1 MQVWFFMA
9 ENNNE
14 EILLLKKEVNYAV
27 KLLTNGQINEALK
40 IVEVLIKKSPNVPLL
55 YNIRGVW
62 YHTIRE
68 LGNAIDD
75 FSQATILKSDY
86 AEAYCNLGVTYQE
99 KGDLVSAV
107 NAYKNAIDNDNN
119 YPTAHNNL
127 GKIFLASGEI
137 DSSIEHLECAITLK
151 SDFADAHN
159 NLGSA
164 FLRINKL
171 NDAIKSY
178 KKAIALKPDFA
189 VANNNLGIAYLRT
202 GDPKLASKF
211 FENAITI
218 TPGYATAHHNL
229 SGVKVYKEKDKQVS
243 LIESLLIENNL
254 SQKER
259 IYLNF
264 ALAKAYEDLGNHE
277 ELFKH
282 LNEGNRI
289 RKKEMSNSIADS
301 EEHNE
306 LIKLFFNSN
315 NINNIKLTY
324 RDSLPIRPIFI
335 VGMPRSGTSLVEQ
348 IISSHHEVY
357 GAGEVNNFH
366 NIIMPIIEKHA
377 VNENYNLKN
386 DEFALIRK
394 QYSNSLERFYANEKV
409 ITDKWILNFKTIG
422 FILSAFPES
431 KIVHLKRD
439 ARATCWSIYKHYF
452 SDEGNRWAYDYQDL
466 ARFYKS
472 YVGLMD
478 YWHNLFPG
486 KIYDISYEDLTSNQ
500 EKETRNLLKYC
511 DLDWDENCLNFYTNT
526 RAVKTASAVQV
537 RNKMYQGS
545 SDVWRQYSEHLKPL
559 LDALKQ

>member
-1 MQVWFFMA
+1 MA

-40 IVEVLIKKSPNVPLL
+40 IVKALIKKSPNVPLL
-55 YNIRGVW
+55 YNIRGVC
-62 YHTIRE
+62 YQTIRE

-315 NINNIKLTY
+315 NIKLTY

-348 IISSHHEVY
+348 IISCHHEVY
-357 GAGEVNNFH
+357 GAGELNNFH

-559 LDALKQ
+559 LDALK

>member
-1 MQVWFFMA
+1 MA

-14 EILLLKKEVNYAV
+14 EILLLKKEINYAV

-40 IVEVLIKKSPNVPLL
+40 IVEALIKKSPNVPLL
-55 YNIRGVW
+55 YNIRGVC
-62 YHTIRE
+62 YQTIRE

-137 DSSIEHLECAITLK
+137 DSSIKHLECAITLK

-315 NINNIKLTY
+315 NINNIKLTC

-366 NIIMPIIEKHA
+366 NIIMPIIEEHA

-409 ITDKWILNFKTIG
+409 ITDKWILNFKFIG

>member
-1 MQVWFFMA
+1 MA

-40 IVEVLIKKSPNVPLL
+40 IVEALIKKSPNVPLL
-55 YNIRGVW
+55 YNIRGVC
-62 YHTIRE
+62 YQTIRE

-218 TPGYATAHHNL
+218 TPGYATAHHKL

-500 EKETRNLLKYC
+500 EKETRNLLRYC

-559 LDALKQ
+559 LVALKQ

>member
-1 MQVWFFMA
+1 MA

-40 IVEVLIKKSPNVPLL
+40 IVEALIKKSPNVPLL
-55 YNIRGVW
+55 YNIRGVC
-62 YHTIRE
+62 YQTIRE

-189 VANNNLGIAYLRT
+189 VANNNLGIAYLRK

>member
-1 MQVWFFMA
+1 MA

-14 EILLLKKEVNYAV
+14 EILLLMKEVNYAV

-40 IVEVLIKKSPNVPLL
+40 IVEALIKKSPNVPLL
-55 YNIRGVW
+55 YNIRGVC
-62 YHTIRE
+62 YQTIRE

>member
-1 MQVWFFMA
+1 MA

-40 IVEVLIKKSPNVPLL
+40 IVEALIKKSPNVPLL
-55 YNIRGVW
+55 YNIRGVC
-62 YHTIRE
+62 YQTIRE

-137 DSSIEHLECAITLK
+137 DSSIKHLECAITLK

-486 KIYDISYEDLTSNQ
+486 KIYDISYEDLTSDQ
-500 EKETRNLLKYC
+500 EKETRNLLRYC

-545 SDVWRQYSEHLKPL
+545 SDVWRKYSEHLKPL

>member
-1 MQVWFFMA
+1 MA

-40 IVEVLIKKSPNVPLL
+40 IVEALIKKSPNVPLL
-55 YNIRGVW
+55 YNIRGVC
-62 YHTIRE
+62 YQTIRE

-86 AEAYCNLGVTYQE
+86 AEAYCNLGITYQE

-137 DSSIEHLECAITLK
+137 DSSIKHLECAITLK

-306 LIKLFFNSN
+306 LIKLFFNS
-315 NINNIKLTY
+315 NNIKLTY

-486 KIYDISYEDLTSNQ
+486 KIYDISYEDLTSDQ
-500 EKETRNLLKYC
+500 EKETRNLLRYC

>member
-1 MQVWFFMA
+1 MA

-40 IVEVLIKKSPNVPLL
+40 IVEALIKKSPNVPLL
-55 YNIRGVW
+55 YNIRGVC
-62 YHTIRE
+62 YQTIRE

-137 DSSIEHLECAITLK
+137 DSSIKHLECAITLK

-366 NIIMPIIEKHA
+366 NIIMPIIEEHA

-409 ITDKWILNFKTIG
+409 ITDKWILNFKFIG

-486 KIYDISYEDLTSNQ
+486 KIYDISYEDLTSDQ
-500 EKETRNLLKYC
+500 EKETRNLLRYC

>member
-1 MQVWFFMA
+1 MA

-40 IVEVLIKKSPNVPLL
+40 IVEALIKKSPNVPLL
-55 YNIRGVW
+55 YNIRGVC
-62 YHTIRE
+62 YQTIRE

-202 GDPKLASKF
+202 GDPKSASKF

-545 SDVWRQYSEHLKPL
+545 SDVWRKYSEHLKPL

>member
-1 MQVWFFMA
+1 MA

-40 IVEVLIKKSPNVPLL
+40 IVEALIKKSPNVPLL
-55 YNIRGVW
+55 YNIRGVC
-62 YHTIRE
+62 YQTIRE

-202 GDPKLASKF
+202 GDLKLASKF

-218 TPGYATAHHNL
+218 NPGYATAHHNL

-306 LIKLFFNSN
+306 LIKLFFNS
-315 NINNIKLTY
+315 NNIKLTY

-486 KIYDISYEDLTSNQ
+486 KIYDISYEDLTSDQ
-500 EKETRNLLKYC
+500 EKETRNLLRYC

>member
-1 MQVWFFMA
+1 MA

-40 IVEVLIKKSPNVPLL
+40 IVEALIKKSPNVPLL
-55 YNIRGVW
+55 YNIRGVC
-62 YHTIRE
+62 YQTIRE

-394 QYSNSLERFYANEKV
+394 QYSNSLVRFCANEKV

>member
-1 MQVWFFMA
+1 MA

-40 IVEVLIKKSPNVPLL
+40 IVEALIKKSPNVPLL
-55 YNIRGVW
+55 YNIRGVC
-62 YHTIRE
+62 YQTIRE

-137 DSSIEHLECAITLK
+137 DSSIKHLECAITLK

-189 VANNNLGIAYLRT
+189 VANNNLGIAYLRK

-366 NIIMPIIEKHA
+366 NIIMPIIEKHV

-486 KIYDISYEDLTSNQ
+486 KIYDISYEDLTSDQ

>member
-1 MQVWFFMA
+1 MA

-40 IVEVLIKKSPNVPLL
+40 IVEALIKKSPNVPLL
-55 YNIRGVW
+55 YNIRGVC
-62 YHTIRE
+62 YQTIRE

-315 NINNIKLTY
+315 NIKLTY

-377 VNENYNLKN
+377 LNENYNLKN
-386 DEFALIRK
+386 DEFASIRK
-394 QYSNSLERFYANEKV
+394 QYSNSLARFYANEKV

-500 EKETRNLLKYC
+500 EKETRNLLRYC

>member
-1 MQVWFFMA
+1 MA

-14 EILLLKKEVNYAV
+14 EILLLKKEINYAV

-40 IVEVLIKKSPNVPLL
+40 IVEALIKKSPKVPLL
-55 YNIRGVW
+55 YNIRGVC
-62 YHTIRE
+62 YQTIRE

-137 DSSIEHLECAITLK
+137 DSSIKHLECAITLK

-306 LIKLFFNSN
+306 LIKLFFNS
-315 NINNIKLTY
+315 NNIKLTY

-486 KIYDISYEDLTSNQ
+486 KIYDISYEDLTSDQ
-500 EKETRNLLKYC
+500 EKETRNLLRYC

>member
-1 MQVWFFMA
+1 MA

-14 EILLLKKEVNYAV
+14 EILLLKKEINYAV

-40 IVEVLIKKSPNVPLL
+40 IVEALIKKSPNVPLL
-55 YNIRGVW
+55 YNIRGVC
-62 YHTIRE
+62 YQTIRE

-137 DSSIEHLECAITLK
+137 DSSIKHLECAITLK

-386 DEFALIRK
+386 NEFALIRK
-394 QYSNSLERFYANEKV
+394 QYSNSLERFYVNEKV

-511 DLDWDENCLNFYTNT
+511 DLDWDENCLNFYSNT

>member
-1 MQVWFFMA
+1 MA

-40 IVEVLIKKSPNVPLL
+40 IVEALIKKSPNVPLL
-55 YNIRGVW
+55 YNIRGVC
-62 YHTIRE
+62 YQTIRE

-254 SQKER
+254 TQKER

-486 KIYDISYEDLTSNQ
+486 KIYDISYEDLTSDQ
-500 EKETRNLLKYC
+500 EKETRNLLRYC

>member
-1 MQVWFFMA
+1 MA

-40 IVEVLIKKSPNVPLL
+40 IVEALIKKSPNVPLL
-55 YNIRGVW
+55 YNIRGVC
-62 YHTIRE
+62 YQTIRE

-151 SDFADAHN
+151 PDFADAHN

-178 KKAIALKPDFA
+178 KKAITLKPDFA

>member
-1 MQVWFFMA
+1 MA

-40 IVEVLIKKSPNVPLL
+40 IVEALIKKSPNVPLL
-55 YNIRGVW
+55 YNIRGVC
-62 YHTIRE
+62 YQTIRE

-202 GDPKLASKF
+202 GNPKLASKF

>member
-1 MQVWFFMA
+1 MA

-40 IVEVLIKKSPNVPLL
+40 IVEALIKKSPNVPLL
-55 YNIRGVW
+55 YNIRGVC
-62 YHTIRE
+62 YQTIGE

>member
-1 MQVWFFMA
+1 MA

-27 KLLTNGQINEALK
+27 KLLKNGQINEALK
-40 IVEVLIKKSPNVPLL
+40 IVEALIKKSPNVPLL
-55 YNIRGVW
+55 YNIRGVC
-62 YHTIRE
+62 YQTIRE

-137 DSSIEHLECAITLK
+137 DSSIEHLERAITLK
-151 SDFADAHN
+151 PDFADAHN

-315 NINNIKLTY
+315 NIKLTY

-472 YVGLMD
+472 YLGLMD

>member
-1 MQVWFFMA
+1 MA

-40 IVEVLIKKSPNVPLL
+40 IVEALIKKSPNVPLL
-55 YNIRGVW
+55 YNIRGVC
-62 YHTIRE
+62 YQTIRE

-189 VANNNLGIAYLRT
+189 VANNNLGIAYLRK

-486 KIYDISYEDLTSNQ
+486 KIYDISYEDLTSDQ
-500 EKETRNLLKYC
+500 EKETRNLLRYC

>member
-1 MQVWFFMA
+1 MA

-40 IVEVLIKKSPNVPLL
+40 IVEALIKKSPNVPLL
-55 YNIRGVW
+55 YNIRGVC
-62 YHTIRE
+62 YQTIRE

-178 KKAIALKPDFA
+178 KKAITLKPDFA

-306 LIKLFFNSN
+306 LIKLFFNS
-315 NINNIKLTY
+315 NNIKLTY

>member
-1 MQVWFFMA
+1 MA

-14 EILLLKKEVNYAV
+14 EILLLKNEVNYAV
-27 KLLTNGQINEALK
+27 KLLTNGQIHEALK
-40 IVEVLIKKSPNVPLL
+40 IVEALIKKSPNVPLL
-55 YNIRGVW
+55 YNIRGVC
-62 YHTIRE
+62 YQTIRE

-394 QYSNSLERFYANEKV
+394 QYSNSLERFYVNEKV

>member
-1 MQVWFFMA
+1 MA

-40 IVEVLIKKSPNVPLL
+40 IVEALIKKSPNVPLL
-55 YNIRGVW
+55 YNIRGVC
-62 YHTIRE
+62 YQTIRE

-178 KKAIALKPDFA
+178 KKAITLKPDFA

-306 LIKLFFNSN
+306 LIKLFFNS
-315 NINNIKLTY
+315 NNIKLTY

-486 KIYDISYEDLTSNQ
+486 KIYDISYEDLTSDQ
-500 EKETRNLLKYC
+500 EKETRNLLRYC

>member
-1 MQVWFFMA
+1 MA

-40 IVEVLIKKSPNVPLL
+40 IVEALIKKSPNVPLL
-55 YNIRGVW
+55 YNIRGVC
-62 YHTIRE
+62 YQTIRE

-86 AEAYCNLGVTYQE
+86 AEAYCNLGLTYQE

-324 RDSLPIRPIFI
+324 KDSLPIRPIFI

>member
-1 MQVWFFMA
+1 MA

-40 IVEVLIKKSPNVPLL
+40 IVEALIKKSPNVPLL
-55 YNIRGVW
+55 YNIRGVC
-62 YHTIRE
+62 YQTIRE

-315 NINNIKLTY
+315 NIKLTY

-366 NIIMPIIEKHA
+366 NIIMPIIEEHA

>member
-1 MQVWFFMA
+1 MA

-40 IVEVLIKKSPNVPLL
+40 IVEALIKKSPNVPLL
-55 YNIRGVW
+55 YNIRGVC
-62 YHTIRE
+62 YQTIRE

-315 NINNIKLTY
+315 NIKLTY

-486 KIYDISYEDLTSNQ
+486 KIYDISYEDLTSDQ
-500 EKETRNLLKYC
+500 EKETRNLLRYC

>member
-1 MQVWFFMA
+1 MA

-40 IVEVLIKKSPNVPLL
+40 IVEALIKKSPNVPLL
-55 YNIRGVW
+55 YNIRGVC
-62 YHTIRE
+62 YQTIRE

-409 ITDKWILNFKTIG
+409 ITDKWILNFKFIG

-486 KIYDISYEDLTSNQ
+486 KIYDISYEDLTSDQ
-500 EKETRNLLKYC
+500 EKETRNLLRYC

>member
-1 MQVWFFMA
+1 MA

-40 IVEVLIKKSPNVPLL
+40 IVEALIKKSPNVPLL
-55 YNIRGVW
+55 YNIRGVC
-62 YHTIRE
+62 YQTIKE

>member
-1 MQVWFFMA
+1 MA

-14 EILLLKKEVNYAV
+14 EILLLKKEINYAV

-55 YNIRGVW
+55 YNIRGVC
-62 YHTIRE
+62 YQTIRE

-137 DSSIEHLECAITLK
+137 DSSIKHLECAITLK

-229 SGVKVYKEKDKQVS
+229 SGVKVYKEKDKQLN

-306 LIKLFFNSN
+306 LIKLFFNS
-315 NINNIKLTY
+315 NNIKLTY

-486 KIYDISYEDLTSNQ
+486 KIYDISYEDLTSDQ

-526 RAVKTASAVQV
+526 RAVNTASAVQV

>member
-1 MQVWFFMA
+1 MA

-14 EILLLKKEVNYAV
+14 EILLLKKEVNSAI

-40 IVEVLIKKSPNVPLL
+40 IVEALIKKSPNVPLL
-55 YNIRGVW
+55 YNIRGVC
-62 YHTIRE
+62 YQTIRE

-315 NINNIKLTY
+315 NIKLTY

-394 QYSNSLERFYANEKV
+394 QYSNSLVRFYANEKV

-486 KIYDISYEDLTSNQ
+486 KIYDISYEDLTSDQ

-511 DLDWDENCLNFYTNT
+511 DLVWDEKCLNFYTNT

>member
-1 MQVWFFMA
+1 MA

-27 KLLTNGQINEALK
+27 KLLKNGQINEALK
-40 IVEVLIKKSPNVPLL
+40 IVEALIKKSPNVPLL
-55 YNIRGVW
+55 YNIRGVC
-62 YHTIRE
+62 YQTIRE

-315 NINNIKLTY
+315 NIKLTY

-472 YVGLMD
+472 YLGLMD

>member
-1 MQVWFFMA
+1 MA

-14 EILLLKKEVNYAV
+14 EILLLKKEINYAV

-40 IVEVLIKKSPNVPLL
+40 IVEALIKKSPNVPLL
-55 YNIRGVW
+55 YNIRGVC
-62 YHTIRE
+62 YQTIRE

>member
-1 MQVWFFMA
+1 MA

-55 YNIRGVW
+55 YNIRGVC
-62 YHTIRE
+62 YQTIRE

-486 KIYDISYEDLTSNQ
+486 KIYDISYEDLTSDQ
-500 EKETRNLLKYC
+500 EKETRNLLRYC

>member
-1 MQVWFFMA
+1 MA

-40 IVEVLIKKSPNVPLL
+40 IVEALIKKSPNVPLL
-55 YNIRGVW
+55 YNIRGVC
-62 YHTIRE
+62 YQTIRE

-137 DSSIEHLECAITLK
+137 DSSIKHLECAITLK

-189 VANNNLGIAYLRT
+189 VANNNLGIAYLRK

-306 LIKLFFNSN
+306 LIKLFFNS
-315 NINNIKLTY
+315 NNIKLTY

>member
-1 MQVWFFMA
+1 MA

-14 EILLLKKEVNYAV
+14 EILLLKKEVNCAV

-40 IVEVLIKKSPNVPLL
+40 IVEALIKKSPNVPLL
-55 YNIRGVW
+55 YNIRGVC
-62 YHTIRE
+62 YQTIRE

>member
-1 MQVWFFMA
+1 MA

-40 IVEVLIKKSPNVPLL
+40 IVEALIKKSPNVPLL
-55 YNIRGVW
+55 YNIRGVC
-62 YHTIRE
+62 YQTIRE

-500 EKETRNLLKYC
+500 EKETRNLLRYC

>member
-1 MQVWFFMA
+1 MA

-40 IVEVLIKKSPNVPLL
+40 IVEALIKKSPNVPLL
-55 YNIRGVW
+55 YNIRGVC
-62 YHTIRE
+62 YQTIKE

-137 DSSIEHLECAITLK
+137 DSSIKHLECAITLK

-486 KIYDISYEDLTSNQ
+486 KIYDISYEDLTSDQ
-500 EKETRNLLKYC
+500 EKETRNLLRYC